1 MDRWRVPPI
10 SIKTVR
16 SAWMTSRFLC
26 RSVVPATRH
35 PFRCLSLIVGPV
47 DDDWSALSVVVE
59 WASSMKPSIQDSIAR
74 LRKILRP
81 EVVRDPE
88 RRCRFLAH
96 GGEDSKPSGL
106 WPVSLRELPDKRARP
121 GLGSGRRLGVRG
133 SESLV
138 EMWAGVND
146 ELSLVGRVQRGRFC
160 TKSVRNNA
168 QDGL

>member
-1 MDRWRVPPI
+1 MG
-10 SIKTVR
+10 
-16 SAWMTSRFLC
+16 
-26 RSVVPATRH
+26 VVYEA
-35 PFRCLSLIVGPV
+35 V
-47 DDDWSALSVVVE
+47 DPRLGRKVAL
-59 WASSMKPSIQDSIAR
+59 
-74 LRKILRP
+74 KILRP

-121 GLGSGRRLGVRG
+121 GLGSGRRFGVRG

-138 EMWAGVND
+138 ETWAGVNG